1 MFQTLLIPTAI
12 PHRCSLSS
20 FIGLYL
26 SICPPPPALIYSFPI
41 LWKHTPSCARAP
53 SALRFPAAP
62 AASEI
67 RQLALLK
74 GVYTC
79 SGPPRPCNCRLICMW
94 MLVGGWYEI
103 WTCNAAGVFGVC
115 VYACAYAHG
124 YYSGKLG
131 IDLCFLWQ
139 ICLWA
144 CMCIYMRFGCACC
157 WCNR

>member
-1 MFQTLLIPTAI
+1 MKRQHSFSNWVLLKRFIGMLLNILTFFLIRNALKMFQTLLIPTAI

-41 LWKHTPSCARAP
+41 LWKHTPSCARTP

-79 SGPPRPCNCRLICMW
+79 SGHPRPRAWRLICMW
-94 MLVGGWYEI
+94 MLAGGRYEM

-115 VYACAYAHG
+115 
-124 YYSGKLG
+124 
-131 IDLCFLWQ
+131 
-139 ICLWA
+139 
-144 CMCIYMRFGCACC
+144 M
-157 WCNR
+157 